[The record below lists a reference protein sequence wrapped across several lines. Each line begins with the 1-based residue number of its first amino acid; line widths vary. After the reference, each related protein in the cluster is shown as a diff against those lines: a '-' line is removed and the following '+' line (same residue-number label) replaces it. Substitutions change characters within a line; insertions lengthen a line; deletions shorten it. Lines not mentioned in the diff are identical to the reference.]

1 MVSEGFLGFVL
12 FNIDHLIELL
22 QRLSMIIYQS
32 IQHFESYLPLSQ
44 NHTYLQ
50 ILHSNIHIFDSDDFL
65 ASSILF
71 NYNSIRLSS
80 LATSIL
86 FQ

>member
-50 ILHSNIHIFDSDDFL
+50 ILHSNIHIFNSDDFH